1 MKRIPYVILAA
12 TALIRGMILSLLG
25 REHGYCWN
33 WAIFPLGD
41 RRKFTTLHIG
51 LNAAEA
57 REMYERH
64 RWVPLVYRTING
76 LPSRE
81 FLIEQTDEEIELG
94 NAMCAAYVEYANMV
108 SQEMAG
114 VRRGGDTA

>member
-1 MKRIPYVILAA
+1 MYYR
-12 TALIRGMILSLLG
+12 
-25 REHGYCWN
+25 HGW
-33 WAIFPLGD
+33 I
-41 RRKFTTLHIG
+41 
-51 LNAAEA
+51 
-57 REMYERH
+57 
-64 RWVPLVYRTING
+64 PLVFRTING
-76 LPSRE
+76 LTERE